1 MKANDL
7 LDMIGNADDG
17 IIEEAKKRKKPV
29 VARWTKWIAVA
40 ACLAL
45 VVAVGIPY
53 ISDVIGRKAGP
64 GQNDP
69 FRPIDSVEFNGA
81 YYEIVKTSNTDKLDD
96 YNLPHMITADM
107 IGERLGSGLDA
118 EGKQSKEL
126 FYQYTPYAEVSTTE
140 ANGDKRAQRAVFV
153 VSDDSEYSFALFSG
167 FISYGESTSYEA
179 KEMFAVYG
187 VDSAE
192 DISVIETDYDS
203 PDAFQAFIEGLY
215 SALPNSNEK
224 YQSEVDGAI
233 DVKIITKEGLVI
245 KNIQWVPET
254 NIVYWGLSVYN
265 LND

>member
-29 VARWTKWIAVA
+29 MARWTRWVAVA

-69 FRPIDSVEFNGA
+69 FRPLGAVEFNGA

-96 YNLPHMITADM
+96 YNLPHKITVDM
-107 IGERLGSGLDA
+107 IGERLGSGLDSD
-118 EGKQSKEL
+118 GRQTQVL

-140 ANGDKRAQRAVFV
+140 ANGDKRSQRAVFV
-153 VSDDSEYSFALFSG
+153 VSDDNRYSFALFCG
-167 FISYGESTSYEA
+167 FINMRIGFSQPPTRYA
-179 KEMFAVYG
+179 
-187 VDSAE
+187 
-192 DISVIETDYDS
+192 
-203 PDAFQAFIEGLY
+203 P
-215 SALPNSNEK
+215 LP
-224 YQSEVDGAI
+224 
-233 DVKIITKEGLVI
+233 
-245 KNIQWVPET
+245 
-254 NIVYWGLSVYN
+254 
-265 LND
+265 